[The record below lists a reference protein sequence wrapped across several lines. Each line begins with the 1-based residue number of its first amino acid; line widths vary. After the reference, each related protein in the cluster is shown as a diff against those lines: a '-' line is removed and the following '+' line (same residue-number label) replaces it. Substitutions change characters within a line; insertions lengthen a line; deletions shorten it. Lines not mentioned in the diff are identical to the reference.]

1 MSTIK
6 AIDAGRNAFAELATK
21 RGQKLTNI
29 PLKDN
34 SIAKIL
40 SNENSFD
47 VYFVKKRWQTP
58 KRSNVFRQSWKN
70 PSNRK
75 RFLGKSPKDGCRRNW
90 RYERMVKKPSTTKN
104 TNKIK
109 FFKKADWKICFFVI
123 IIISI
128 GM

>member
-29 PLKDN
+29 PLKDD
-34 SIAKIL
+34 SVAKIL

-47 VYFVKKRWQTP
+47 VYFVKKVTNTQTF
-58 KRSNVFRQSWKN
+58 KCFQAVLKN

-75 RFLGKSPKDGCRRNW
+75 RFLGKSPKDGCRRDW

-109 FFKKADWKICFFVI
+109 FFKKADWKICFLLL
-123 IIISI
+123 
-128 GM
+128 